1 MEFKSK
7 ETIIKRFNN
16 AAYDLA
22 RVELN
27 LRKNDDL
34 MLEKHKRDAGEAISQ
49 TLEFALK
56 HHLDRNLSAR
66 EKINFNFNRQNIAT
80 LIEKYVDENGNDNG
94 GYFYNTVNDSI
105 EPSVD
110 FKFILKNKSLL
121 TNAAKH
127 QGAIPDLEV
136 QKKCFQVVRNF
147 ILQYIDENAALK
159 TIEDY
164 EKVDFSS
171 WDLLYSACD
180 RFSVEERNYILV
192 IGRNQGVA
200 KSYLKNL
207 SIPKWNLIIDYDFN
221 SERDGF
227 YECAYKQNEL
237 PPHKIKASDITDVST
252 FSRYS
257 QSHYHYFANGFYGTG
272 ETEPKDFS
280 DWNRR
285 YGKKTEVFLKSF
297 SEVFSN
303 QKNIV
308 LILYNSR
315 QNVFSLCEKI
325 QRYFGTNTA
334 FVFAN
339 DLQDELSQVCE
350 DYNGVKVNISIPEIA
365 EGLANFSSNFGVENP
380 NKGQILIPFMAESK
394 SETTGV
400 LTESEFAQ
408 LEEYF
413 EVLHKG
419 LPTNDIEEETRRS
432 FLCGENKIS
441 WFGLDKR
448 FDVER
453 KNFNRKYIKPVE
465 KVIESSRGKIYLVHD
480 AGFGGTTVARRIAW
494 EIHNDYPTL
503 ILKKYR
509 EGKVRELLTILHQ
522 KTRKTIFVV
531 MEVPQAISMDEVD
544 TLYKSI
550 PQVRPIVFLIVKRG
564 KPKSNDL
571 SVSDWGN
578 DTVSLV
584 NEYKPYLNEFE
595 NEAIRKKKEK
605 ELDSIILSNEP
616 QQKTP
621 FYIGLVTFEEKFVA
635 LKDYIKKFVVEVR
648 EKEEQ
653 KRALIYLS
661 LCDDYLGQGLPSSFF
676 KTLFKVSHLDVISF
690 EKYFSPDSSIVESLL
705 TSSQEG
711 NHRFWKIKHNF
722 FAKKLKEQILSG
734 NSENPEIWRQGLAD
748 ICVKFIEDSVSD
760 ANTSEYIQEVLQKLF
775 IGNRVDRAGEAF
787 TPIIDDIISVD
798 GKEQVFLALKETY
811 PDNPHYCSHL
821 ARFYAYHN
829 KNREKA
835 LKYADEA
842 IRLSEIEGTQD
853 SLLYHIKGMC
863 LRSVAYDVMQ
873 QHRKLKL
880 QGSSVP
886 DNEFDEV
893 IEKLV
898 PQAAQEFELS
908 REIARKQNRLDE
920 YGFVAHIQLLIK
932 AIDYAI
938 VMSGK
943 SKSEFFS
950 QNTEPFSEW
959 LDLTESLLEEV
970 KRINMDDD
978 ESGKIEDCTNE
989 IIAFYENY
997 EQILQNLRSQLEK
1010 GKNPSRTRRQI
1021 VRTYFRKKGDYTK
1034 DLKTVNSILEL
1045 MEQNIENEPENEKN
1059 FYLWFQAARHSKVS
1073 IDDALSKLSKWKA
1086 NSTTIDAV
1094 YYFYILKVFR
1104 ALQGYSDATM
1114 DAFNLIKECK
1124 AKGKSN
1130 VTIFEW
1136 YGRGSDL
1143 TKFVNRSTVTPENK
1157 SEKLELVEGYFTEY
1171 LHDGSGK
1178 ITVDNK
1184 LEVFFSPTQAKLTSS
1199 DVNKPVEFY
1208 LGFSYDGLR
1217 ADSYSVRLKG
1227 FEPRNTE
1234 PIEERQTEIIIPS
1247 PETEK
1252 HFAEK
1257 LQELKVLGK
1266 ITLPEKKKS
1275 DNVSNTK
1282 RQNGSVIDLQYPPVY
1297 VMGKIESEFG
1307 KKFFFHKDNEKEEVF
1322 LQLRIGSKVS
1332 FETIKTE
1339 RGILAV
1345 NLEIIDN

>member
-16 AAYDLA
+16 AAYDMA

-27 LRKNDDL
+27 LRKNDEL

-127 QGAIPDLEV
+127 QGAIPDFEV
-136 QKKCFQVVRNF
+136 QKKCFQVVKNF
-147 ILQYIDENAALK
+147 ILQYIDENATLK

-237 PPHKIKASDITDVST
+237 PPHKIKASDITDVNT

-339 DLQDELSQVCE
+339 DLKDELSHVCE

-419 LPTNDIEEETRRS
+419 LPTNDSEEETRRS

-465 KVIESSRGKIYLVHD
+465 KAIESSRGKIYLVHD

-550 PQVRPIVFLIVKRG
+550 PQVRPVVFLIVKRG

-595 NEAIRKKKEK
+595 NEAIRRKKEK

-676 KTLFKVSHLDVISF
+676 KTLFKVSHLDVISL

-722 FAKKLKEQILSG
+722 FAKKIKEQILSG
-734 NSENPEIWRQGLAD
+734 NSENPEIWRQSLAD
-748 ICVKFIEDSVSD
+748 VCVKFIEDSVSD

-787 TPIIDDIISVD
+787 TLIIDDIISSD

-863 LRSVAYDVMQ
+863 LRSVAYDVME
-873 QHRKLKL
+873 QHRKFKL
-880 QGSSVP
+880 QGSSVL

-1059 FYLWFQAARHSKVS
+1059 FYLWFQAARYSKVS
-1073 IDDALSKLSKWKA
+1073 IEDALSKLSKWKA

-1104 ALQGYSDATM
+1104 ALQGYSDATI

-1266 ITLPEKKKS
+1266 ITLPEKNKS
-1275 DNVSNTK
+1275 DNVSNKK

-1339 RGILAV
+1339 KGILAI